1 MNNKKRK
8 KDKDLQSKNFQTEK
22 RTLEELLF
30 DLRKEKNW
38 SYLNVIYELNKLGI
52 FVDEK
57 ILKKWELGLEYP
69 NTDVLY
75 KFSEIYYFPVE
86 NFIMAKNNSYTEGM
100 NSIHKTFI
108 KWFCYFTG
116 LSFKVGYVTFII
128 IIYGALIISFLYFI
142 EMCNLFMES
151 RK

>member
-1 MNNKKRK
+1 MNNKKS
-8 KDKDLQSKNFQTEK
+8 KDFQIEK

-38 SYLNVIYELNKLGI
+38 SYINVIYELNKFEV

-57 ILKKWELGLEYP
+57 MLKKWELGLEYP
-69 NTDVLY
+69 DTDVLY

-116 LSFKVGYVTFII
+116 LSFKVGYVTFLI
-128 IIYGALIISFLYFI
+128 IIYGALIVAFLYFI